1 PSAAATIRAHP
12 EPPRRQ
18 RQAEQQQTKS
28 PAIAGSLPHV
38 ESHHQQAPEPL
49 ADGPFY
55 WCYLP
60 KTSSLSRLP
69 PDSDFAT
76 MQKSDVK
83 LPL

>member
-1 PSAAATIRAHP
+1 M
-12 EPPRRQ
+12 
-18 RQAEQQQTKS
+18 
-28 PAIAGSLPHV
+28 